1 MFHQQ
6 KKHLCLLQRLKLV
19 ISSFPNQLKESHKC
33 LPLMR
38 KVWQM
43 DRMLSLHSCVFSD
56 QLTPGATLTCTCIP
70 ICAAISLQ
78 YICVSSG
85 LRQEHEKWRRARSSV
100 PRIGAVHSA
109 VNGFCACVCVCV
121 CVYFHLFSS
130 LLERWHDES
139 SHRSGESVA
148 VPHLPPPFAP
158 LLDDTGLIAASA
170 GPVSPS
176 PLFED

>member
-1 MFHQQ
+1 M
-6 KKHLCLLQRLKLV
+6 
-19 ISSFPNQLKESHKC
+19 E
-33 LPLMR
+33 
-38 KVWQM
+38 
-43 DRMLSLHSCVFSD
+43 
-56 QLTPGATLTCTCIP
+56 A
-70 ICAAISLQ
+70 
-78 YICVSSG
+78 
-85 LRQEHEKWRRARSSV
+85 SSV
-100 PRIGAVHSA
+100 LSPTDRG
-109 VNGFCACVCVCV
+109 CALSCKRFLCVCV